1 MFKGPE
7 VGKGRCER
15 GKEKAGEVRL
25 EKGAGPWSLL
35 GARAGESEGL
45 ERRACLGTE
54 AVTAWLRSMG
64 SGL

>member
-15 GKEKAGEVRL
+15 GKEKAGEVGL

-35 GARAGESEGL
+35 GARAGGA
-45 ERRACLGTE
+45 RKGWRVGP
-54 AVTAWLRSMG
+54 AWGQRP
-64 SGL
+64 